1 MTRTGEHGPGG
12 FIPWAHDPG
21 CRVSLV
27 HIDRP
32 GNAVNKGKKKMTL
45 RGILL
50 GSAVAIMLPTAAIAA
65 PEGFYVGA
73 GAGVNWTRDSD
84 LNLQS
89 TGGELDASFKVGG
102 IGDLSVG
109 YATAAGPRAELEFA
123 WRWRN
128 SIDSTE
134 SATPA
139 LRDLDGRY
147 RSIAFMGNILYDIN
161 TGTSFT
167 PYIGVGAG
175 IAQVHLKV
183 ADFSDKDWVF
193 AYQGIAGVA
202 YNITNNLAL
211 TVDYRYFATVDPKFD
226 LGGVTTKGEYGN
238 HTVLAGLRYSFG
250 APAAAPA
257 PAPVAPAPAVQQ
269 QPQTE
274 YLVFFD
280 WDKANITPVSDKI
293 ISDAAAAAGRVR
305 AVSIHV
311 IGHTDTS
318 GSPAYNQKLSVRRA
332 DAVKNALIA
341 KGVPANQITVEGKG
355 ETQLLVPTGP
365 NVREPSNRR
374 AQILIRVS

>member
-1 MTRTGEHGPGG
+1 M
-12 FIPWAHDPG
+12 
-21 CRVSLV
+21 V

-32 GNAVNKGKKKMTL
+32 DNAVNKGKKKMTL

-50 GSAVAIMLPTAAIAA
+50 GTAVAVLLPTAAMAA

-73 GAGVNWTRDSD
+73 GAGVNWTRDADIELEGTPFSLTAD
-84 LNLQS
+84 HKIGGVANLS
-89 TGGELDASFKVGG
+89 A
-102 IGDLSVG
+102 G
-109 YATAAGPRAELEFA
+109 YATSYGLRPELEFA

-128 SIDSTE
+128 SIKGTE
-134 SATPA
+134 SATPG
-139 LRDLDGRY
+139 LSGMTGKQS
-147 RSIAFMGNILYDIN
+147 SIAFMGNLLYDID
-161 TGTSFT
+161 TGTAFT
-167 PYIGVGAG
+167 PYIGAGAG
-175 IAQVHLKV
+175 ISQVRLNLGG
-183 ADFSDKDWVF
+183 FSDKDWVF

-202 YNITNNLAL
+202 YNITNALAL
-211 TVDYRYFATVDPKFD
+211 TVDYRYFGTVDPKFD
-226 LGGVTTKGEYGN
+226 MGGTNVKGEYQN

-257 PAPVAPAPAVQQ
+257 AAPVAPAAVQQ
-269 QPQTE
+269 QAPQTE

-293 ISDAAAAAGRVR
+293 IGDAAAAAGKVR

-318 GSPAYNQKLSVRRA
+318 GSPAYNQKLSLRRA
-332 DAVKNALIA
+332 DAVKNALTA

-355 ETQLLVPTGP
+355 ESQLLVQTGA

-374 AQILIRVS
+374 AQILIRVK

>member
-1 MTRTGEHGPGG
+1 M
-12 FIPWAHDPG
+12 
-21 CRVSLV
+21 
-27 HIDRP
+27 
-32 GNAVNKGKKKMTL
+32 NL

-50 GSAVAIMLPTAAIAA
+50 GTAVAVMLPTAAMAA

-73 GAGVNWTRDSD
+73 GAGVNWTQDADIVREG
-84 LNLQS
+84 
-89 TGGELDASFKVGG
+89 TPAELEASFKLGYVG
-102 IGDLSVG
+102 SVSAG

-123 WRWRN
+123 WRWN
-128 SIDSTE
+128 NPVDSTE
-134 SATPA
+134 SALPA
-139 LRDLDGRY
+139 LTGI
-147 RSIAFMGNILYDIN
+147 STGKASSWAVMGNLLYDIN
-161 TGTSFT
+161 TGTGFT

-175 IAQVHLKV
+175 IAQVRMDLGGF
-183 ADFSDKDWVF
+183 DDRDYVF

-211 TVDYRYFATVDPKFD
+211 TLDYRYFATLDPKFD
-226 LGGVTTKGEYGN
+226 LGGPGALAGSTVEAEYRN
-238 HTVLAGLRYSFG
+238 HTVMAGLRYSFG

-257 PAPVAPAPAVQQ
+257 AAPVAPPAAVQQ

-280 WDKANITPVSDKI
+280 WDKAEITPVSDKI
-293 ISDAAAAAGRVR
+293 IGDAAAAAGRVR

-332 DAVKNALIA
+332 EAVRRALVA
-341 KGVPANQITVEGKG
+341 KGVPANQVSIEGKG

-374 AQILIRVS
+374 AQILIRVQ